1 MPQDESDDRSDQYAA
16 ARRRAS
22 AFGGTGGRL
31 LACALGNKQPV
42 EGLRDE

>member
-1 MPQDESDDRSDQYAA
+1 MTGPIDMLLQDV
-16 ARRRAS
+16 S